1 MRRANRNTYSLI
13 ALILLCSILPVGCAP
28 AVPDGTATA
37 KTERP
42 GETELPAPET
52 AAPGTEPAQT
62 GTPGTEAPETEKTGE
77 TETAAP
83 ETTGSE
89 TEPAQTE
96 APETEVPE
104 TAAPETAAPETT
116 AQETE
121 APEPPQGGDPDAPV
135 VFVTQKGAGQKDGS
149 SPENA
154 ATLADGLGKTK
165 KTGGTVVVCGP
176 LSFPET
182 YYFPSNE
189 APVTL
194 TSVRDG
200 VDYRKTA
207 GAKLSFSAD
216 ANFYGDY
223 LLEGLAV
230 SAGKNDL
237 FFCFR
242 YNNVT
247 VGADVD
253 CSRASG
259 VSTYIALLG
268 GCNAPSSLH
277 MNSYQLGCHKD
288 ASVTVTSGTWQYIRG
303 GNNRTDA
310 KSAFGTVDEGVSFS
324 VFIKGGRF
332 TASSGTN
339 FNSASGMNSVAG
351 AVYMEISG
359 GTFEGPVYL
368 LSRTGSNPDRNPVSV
383 TGSVTLKITGGAFL
397 SKDLSVRQ
405 ETSDAITVSTRADT
419 VLCVTGGSFPS
430 GTSAK
435 GIPGARLILGSAVSL
450 SGSAFASAEQSD
462 ASCLA
467 VRAPVLTAN
476 GIRYTDPP
484 AVSLSA
490 TKPLTDEEKNALGPD
505 AKDRIA
511 DAEALIA
518 EQKARENDRAQ
529 LAGLYSAASR
539 TLSDP
544 AYSLH
549 RVESLRFVSLLTGEY
564 SDNRTLSNYD
574 IARVGG
580 GYMIDC
586 GDSVLMAFGDSNSED
601 GLGKIWRAN
610 SLAFTSD
617 FDYTDGLRIDGF
629 YMGDSYQSK
638 PFAGEFLPSLHKKGT
653 EESKIPTGGLK
664 IGDTLYFYYMSVN
677 AWGTTGRN
685 GCWPC
690 NYGALAKSTDMG
702 RSWEIPSDLRW
713 PAGTDV
719 SDPVKEIPAYG
730 LAQLYP
736 VLDGDWV
743 YVFGVPGGRKG
754 ACRLMRVKA
763 DRIEDLSAYEYM
775 TGRDGNGRGI
785 FERGEAAMNSNFA
798 AIEAAVGGVGVMY
811 NEYLGEWV
819 VLYCTAY
826 AGSLKNSIVMR
837 TAKTLDGKWSDPVL
851 VIRQGGVM
859 GAVYEPRVSSVYTRE
874 NGRYMMVI
882 TSRATFYQSLVWEI
896 ELSKK

>member
-1 MRRANRNTYSLI
+1 MKRTKHAGRPLL
-13 ALILLCSILPVGCAP
+13 ALLLLCSLMPIGCAP
-28 AVPDGTATA
+28 AAPASPASSETAGTGKAPLPAGTAEQTEAPQTA
-37 KTERP
+37 
-42 GETELPAPET
+42 APET
-52 AAPGTEPAQT
+52 
-62 GTPGTEAPETEKTGE
+62 KKIGE

-83 ETTGSE
+83 ETD
-89 TEPAQTE
+89 PAQTGT
-96 APETEVPE
+96 AETDPSHGGSEETAAPE
-104 TAAPETAAPETT
+104 TAAPETAAPET
-116 AQETE
+116 AAPETE
-121 APEPPQGGDPDAPV
+121 APEGLQGGDPAAPV
-135 VFVTQKGAGQKDGS
+135 VFVTQKGAGRKDGS

-182 YYFPSNE
+182 YYFPSHE
-189 APVTL
+189 ATVVL

-200 VDYRKTA
+200 IDYRKTS
-207 GAKLSFSAD
+207 GAKLTFSAD

-230 SAGKNDL
+230 SAGKNNL
-237 FFCFR
+237 FFCFQ

-247 VGADVD
+247 IGLDVE

-268 GCNAPSSLH
+268 GYNAPSSLH
-277 MNSYQLGCHKD
+277 MNAYQIGCHRD
-288 ASVTVTSGTWQYIRG
+288 ASVTVKSGTWQYLRG
-303 GNNRTDA
+303 GNSRMDP

-332 TASSGTN
+332 TASSGQD

-351 AVYMEISG
+351 TVYMEISG
-359 GTFEGPVYL
+359 GTFDGPVYL
-368 LSRTGSNPDRNPVSV
+368 LSRTESNPNRNPVAV
-383 TGSVTLKITGGAFL
+383 TGSVTLKITGGTFL
-397 SKDLSVRQ
+397 SKDLAVRQ
-405 ETSDAITVSTRADT
+405 VTSDAITVSTYAKT

-430 GTSAK
+430 GTVAK
-435 GIPGARLILGSAVSL
+435 GNPGARLFLGSAVSL
-450 SGSAFASAEQSD
+450 TGSAFTVTEQSD

-467 VRAPVLTAN
+467 VRAPALSEN

-484 AVSLSA
+484 SVTLSA
-490 TKPLTDEEKNALGPD
+490 TTPLTAAEKDALGPE
-505 AKDRIA
+505 AKERIA
-511 DAEALIA
+511 DVDALIA
-518 EQKARENDRAQ
+518 EQKKRENTPEL
-529 LAGLYSAASR
+529 LAGLYSAKSR
-539 TLSDP
+539 TLNDP
-544 AYSLH
+544 AYSLY

-601 GLGKIWRAN
+601 GLGKTWRAN
-610 SLAFTSD
+610 SLAFTTD

-629 YMGDSYQSK
+629 YMGDSFQSK

-702 RSWEIPSDLRW
+702 RSWETPSDLRW

-719 SDPVKEIPAYG
+719 SDPVAKVPYYG

-736 VLDGDWV
+736 VLDGEWV

-763 DRIEDLSAYEYM
+763 EQIEDLSAYEYM

-819 VLYCTAY
+819 ILYCTAY
-826 AGSLKNSIVMR
+826 AGDLKNSIVMR
-837 TAKTLDGKWSDPVL
+837 TAKTLDGVWSDPVL
-851 VIRQGGVM
+851 VIKQGGVM

-874 NGRYMMVI
+874 GGRYMMVI
-882 TSRATFYQSLVWEI
+882 TSRATLYQSFVWEI
-896 ELSKK
+896 EVSKK

>member
-1 MRRANRNTYSLI
+1 MKRTSRTGHSLL
-13 ALILLCSILPVGCAP
+13 ALVLLCSLLPIGCAP
-28 AVPDGTATA
+28 AAPSSPVSSETAETGKAPLPAGTAEQTEVPQTA
-37 KTERP
+37 
-42 GETELPAPET
+42 APET
-52 AAPGTEPAQT
+52 K
-62 GTPGTEAPETEKTGE
+62 KTGE

-83 ETTGSE
+83 ETAGRE
-89 TEPAQTE
+89 TEPAETE
-96 APETEVPE
+96 TPETAPPQGGSAE
-104 TAAPETAAPETT
+104 TAAPETAAPET
-116 AQETE
+116 E
-121 APEPPQGGDPDAPV
+121 APEGLQGGDPAAPV
-135 VFVTQKGAGQKDGS
+135 VFVTEKGAGKKDGS

-154 ATLADGLGKTK
+154 AALADGLGKTK

-176 LSFPET
+176 LTFPET

-189 APVTL
+189 ATVTL

-200 VDYRKTA
+200 IDYRKTS

-230 SAGKNDL
+230 SAEKNNL
-237 FFCFR
+237 FFCFQ

-247 VGADVD
+247 VGADVE

-268 GCNAPSSLH
+268 GYNAPSSLH
-277 MNSYQLGCHKD
+277 MNAYQIGCHKD
-288 ASVTVTSGTWQYIRG
+288 AAVTVKSGTWQYLRG
-303 GNNRTDA
+303 GNSRMDA
-310 KSAFGTVDEGVSFS
+310 KSAFGTVDEGVSFC
-324 VFIKGGRF
+324 VYVKGGRF
-332 TASSGTN
+332 IASSGQD

-351 AVYMEISG
+351 TVYMEISG
-359 GTFEGPVYL
+359 GTFDGPVYL
-368 LSRTGSNPDRNPVSV
+368 LSRTESNPNRNPVAV
-383 TGSVTLKITGGAFL
+383 TGSVTLKITGGTFL
-397 SKDLSVRQ
+397 SKDLAVRQ
-405 ETSDAITVSTRADT
+405 VTSDAITVSTYAKT
-419 VLCVTGGSFPS
+419 VLCVTGGSFPA
-430 GTSAK
+430 GTVAK
-435 GIPGARLILGSAVSL
+435 GNPGARLLLGSAVSL
-450 SGSAFASAEQSD
+450 TGSAFTVTEKND

-467 VRAPVLTAN
+467 VRAPALTAN

-484 AVSLSA
+484 SVTLSA
-490 TKPLTDEEKNALGPD
+490 TTPLTDAEKDALGPD
-505 AKDRIA
+505 AKTRIA
-511 DAEALIA
+511 DVDALIA
-518 EQKARENDRAQ
+518 EQKKRENSPAQ
-529 LAGLYSAASR
+529 LAGLYSEKSR
-539 TLSDP
+539 TLDDP
-544 AYSLH
+544 AYSLY

-586 GDSVLMAFGDSNSED
+586 GDSVLLAFGDSNSED
-601 GLGKIWRAN
+601 GLGKTWRAN

-617 FDYTDGLRIDGF
+617 FDYTDGIRIDGF

-702 RSWEIPSDLRW
+702 RSWEISSDLRW

-719 SDPVKEIPAYG
+719 SDPVAQVPLYG

-736 VLDGDWV
+736 VLDGEWV

-754 ACRLMRVKA
+754 ACRIMRVKA
-763 DRIEDLSAYEYM
+763 SQIEDFSAYEYM
-775 TGRDGNGRGI
+775 TGRDENGNGI
-785 FERGEAAMNSNFA
+785 FERGYDAMMSNYAAV
-798 AIEAAVGGVGVMY
+798 EAAVGGVGVMY

-819 VLYCTAY
+819 ILYCTAY
-826 AGSLKNSIVMR
+826 AGDLKNSIVMR
-837 TAKTLDGKWSDPVL
+837 TAKTLDGVWSDPVL
-851 VIRQGGVM
+851 IIKQGGVM

-874 NGRYMMVI
+874 GGRYMMVI
-882 TSRATFYQSLVWEI
+882 TSRATLYQSFVWEI
-896 ELSKK
+896 EVSKK